1 MTKKQD
7 RRKNGII
14 DGAISLTLSTMVVKV
29 LGLIY
34 KIPLSHLLSD
44 EGMGYFNSAYT
55 VFALF
60 YLLCTSGVPKAVMII
75 ITEYKE
81 RGNYIDT
88 KRIVNLAMKAFFI
101 LGAVFSYIL
110 FVFAFPIAEIIGNRN
125 SAYTMM
131 LIAPSIVFLS
141 LGGVIRGALS
151 VEMRMTEVSI
161 AGIIEGVSRL
171 VLGLVFAAIATR
183 LLLPIKIVSA
193 LTILGVTLGSF
204 FSFLYLLLVNK
215 SHKRDKK
222 QGRMLEYQERRAILK
237 KIFSISIPI
246 TLSAAVMSITNI
258 IDLIL
263 VMRGLERSGFS
274 ESVASAMYGNYTT
287 LSVPMF
293 NLASALITPI
303 SIVFIPSFAKHIF
316 NNDTALQ
323 KSSLLDS
330 TRLVSFVAAPISFG
344 LLFFSEEI
352 LILLYGEESASVGA
366 CSLRLLVPA
375 IVFSSLLLIVN
386 SFLEAGRDAKWPV
399 ISMLCGAIV
408 KMFLGCFLIPN
419 PNYGING
426 APIGTVACYA
436 VAFIVSS
443 LILLIRRGHTLP
455 IIKGCLVPYTSALL
469 AVNISK
475 FLYVRSQG
483 SLNFVLSI
491 LLHILIA
498 GMIYLILLV
507 FSGLLG
513 KDKENLMASFTK
525 FREKNCQ

>member
-101 LGAVFSYIL
+101 LGAVFSFIL
-110 FVFAFPIAEIIGNRN
+110 FAFAFPIAEIIGNRN

-193 LTILGVTLGSF
+193 LTI
-204 FSFLYLLLVNK
+204 
-215 SHKRDKK
+215 
-222 QGRMLEYQERRAILK
+222 
-237 KIFSISIPI
+237 
-246 TLSAAVMSITNI
+246 
-258 IDLIL
+258 
-263 VMRGLERSGFS
+263 
-274 ESVASAMYGNYTT
+274 
-287 LSVPMF
+287 
-293 NLASALITPI
+293 
-303 SIVFIPSFAKHIF
+303 
-316 NNDTALQ
+316 
-323 KSSLLDS
+323 
-330 TRLVSFVAAPISFG
+330 
-344 LLFFSEEI
+344 
-352 LILLYGEESASVGA
+352 
-366 CSLRLLVPA
+366 
-375 IVFSSLLLIVN
+375 
-386 SFLEAGRDAKWPV
+386 
-399 ISMLCGAIV
+399 
-408 KMFLGCFLIPN
+408 
-419 PNYGING
+419 
-426 APIGTVACYA
+426 
-436 VAFIVSS
+436 
-443 LILLIRRGHTLP
+443 
-455 IIKGCLVPYTSALL
+455 
-469 AVNISK
+469 
-475 FLYVRSQG
+475 
-483 SLNFVLSI
+483 
-491 LLHILIA
+491 
-498 GMIYLILLV
+498 
-507 FSGLLG
+507 
-513 KDKENLMASFTK
+513 
-525 FREKNCQ
+525 